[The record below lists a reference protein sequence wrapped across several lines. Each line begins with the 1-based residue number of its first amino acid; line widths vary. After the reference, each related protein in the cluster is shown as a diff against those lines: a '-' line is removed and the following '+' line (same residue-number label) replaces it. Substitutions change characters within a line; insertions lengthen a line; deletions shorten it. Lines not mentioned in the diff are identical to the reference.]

1 MLGYLLGVLGIAVVV
16 FTSTNVDDIF
26 VLLGFFADPKFRAKQ
41 IIIGQYLGIATLYGV
56 SVVASFLVLV
66 IPAAYIGLLGF
77 APIYFGLRRLWEL
90 WNGIET
96 DGDPEDHEKASAGH
110 GNIIAVTLVTIA
122 NGGDNISV
130 YTPLFAT
137 RSAYEVLAIGCIFAV
152 MTAIWLGAAHSLV
165 NHPKLGAPIRKHGH
179 RVVPFILICLG
190 ILILYEARTA
200 TLFWS

>member
-1 MLGYLLGVLGIAVVV
+1 MGYLLGVLGVAIVV

-110 GNIIAVTLVTIA
+110 GNIAAVTLVTIA

-152 MTAIWLGAAHSLV
+152 LTAIWLSAAHSLV
-165 NHPKLGAPIRKHGH
+165 NHPKLGAPIRRHGH
-179 RVVPFILICLG
+179 SVVPFILIGLG
-190 ILILYEARTA
+190 ILILYEAKTA
-200 TLFWS
+200 TLLWN

>member
-1 MLGYLLGVLGIAVVV
+1 MGYLLGVLGVAIVV

-110 GNIIAVTLVTIA
+110 GNIAAVTLVTIA

-137 RSAYEVLAIGCIFAV
+137 RSAYEILAIGCIFAV
-152 MTAIWLGAAHSLV
+152 MTAIWLAAAHSLV